1 MSEPIKPLRIVGVI
15 PARYASTRFPGK
27 VLAEICGRPMV
38 EWVWRGASESK
49 LLTDLVIATDEEIVA
64 MAARG
69 FGARVEITRS
79 DHESGTD
86 RLGEIAKRTDAD
98 YFINIQGDEPLIKGA
113 AVDDMIEAMI
123 QTESDMGTLANPCDT
138 ENDIKLLEQ
147 PSTVKVV
154 TDKAG
159 YALYFSRFPI
169 PYPRAIEHASY
180 KLHIGIYM
188 YKKETLLRLCKLERT
203 PLEKAESLEQLR
215 AMENGIK
222 ILVVNTDYRPIA
234 VDIPEDLDRAIEAI
248 KARG

>member
-1 MSEPIKPLRIVGVI
+1 MTEPIKPVRIVGVI

-27 VLAEICGRPMV
+27 VLAEICGRPMI

-64 MAARG
+64 MAARR
-69 FGARVEITRS
+69 FGARVEMTRS

-86 RLGEIAKRTDAD
+86 RLGEIAGRMNAD
-98 YFINIQGDEPLIKGA
+98 YFINIQGDEPLVTGSAIDSLIGA
-113 AVDDMIEAMI
+113 MMMQEA
-123 QTESDMGTLANPCDT
+123 TMGTLANPCDT
-138 ENDIKLLEQ
+138 ERDIRILEQ

-154 TDKAG
+154 TDREG

-188 YKKETLLRLCKLERT
+188 YKKDTLLRLCKLERT

-215 AMENGIK
+215 AMENGIR
-222 ILVVNTDYRPIA
+222 ILVVDTDYRPVA
-234 VDIPEDLDRAIEAI
+234 VDVPDDLDRAIEAI